1 MSLLS
6 LTINIGVND
15 QASGEIK
22 KIASTIEKNLE
33 KAGSSGGNLLS
44 RSISKGINDVGVK
57 ASALG
62 ATIGNLLSSGFLK
75 VGSAIS
81 SSLDSAISR
90 VDTLN
95 QYPKILQQMGYSADD
110 AKVSINKLS
119 SGIEGLPTSLDAIV
133 ENAKSLALSTGDL
146 DKATDAAIALNDAFL
161 ASGSSSEQ
169 AESGMLQY
177 TQMLSKGTVDM
188 ESWRTLQQNMK
199 YALQETAEAMGF
211 EGTNATND
219 LYEALKSGEVTF
231 DQFQDALIQCD
242 QAVGGFAE
250 TAAVGCAGIE
260 TSMSNAKTA
269 VVKNLANMIDAVN
282 GSGAISQ
289 FFDGVKGAINL
300 VGSAILPIAE
310 QFGQIMAG
318 FTGQFSRA
326 ISQVQEL
333 TKSGM
338 SLQDALG
345 QVLGLDLSGLGEALG
360 NLGDAFGRLFEAA
373 GNFVAN
379 IDWQHV
385 TDAVTLVT
393 NAFASFVD
401 MAARVVDAL
410 GPLGDYIPEIVALLT
425 AFKVAADITPVAT
438 NIVDKIKGIGESLA
452 PLEKLLSKIGVNVSA
467 SGSVV
472 EKIMPIVQSAGSTIS
487 TVVTT
492 IKAGLSS
499 LWGVMLANPI
509 TIVIAAIAALV
520 AGFIVLYNTNEDFRN
535 GVNGLIETIGNF
547 LGDVGAGLVTFFTE
561 TLPNAWNSVVEFVAG
576 IPENVANFFAG
587 IGETIWTF
595 LAELPYNIGYAMGQ
609 IAGTLASLPIRI
621 WEWLTQ
627 TITNVGNWV
636 VSMGQG
642 AAQAGSEFLANVGN
656 FIMNLPGNIWN
667 WLTETITN
675 VGNWV
680 GDMASK
686 AGEAGANFLSG
697 VGDFIMNLPGN
708 VWNWLVETITNASNW
723 AGDMRDKAVEAGSKF
738 LNGLIDEIKQIPD
751 RVFSIGQDIVNG
763 IYNGI
768 MDKWNWLVG
777 TVQNF
782 AGGFVDGFK
791 DAFGIHSPSRVMKQ
805 LFGYVM
811 EGAGLGITENTDDV
825 VDAMEQSV
833 DAVKNA
839 AVFDATVTADGSN
852 NASAA
857 SKVSDWVFN
866 VTINANGSNAVSAG
880 KSIAETLY
888 TEMQRRERAFA

>member
-1 MSLLS
+1 
-6 LTINIGVND
+6 
-15 QASGEIK
+15 
-22 KIASTIEKNLE
+22 
-33 KAGSSGGNLLS
+33 
-44 RSISKGINDVGVK
+44 
-57 ASALG
+57 
-62 ATIGNLLSSGFLK
+62 
-75 VGSAIS
+75 
-81 SSLDSAISR
+81 
-90 VDTLN
+90 
-95 QYPKILQQMGYSADD
+95 MGYSADD
-110 AKVSINKLS
+110 AKASINKLS

-269 VVKNLANMIDAVN
+269 VVKNLANIIDAVN

-289 FFDGVKGAINL
+289 FFDGLKGAINL
-300 VGSAILPIAE
+300 VGSAILPLAE
-310 QFGQIMAG
+310 QFGQVMAG
-318 FTGQFSRA
+318 FTSQFTGA

-379 IDWQHV
+379 IDWQPV
-385 TDAVTLVT
+385 IDAVTLVT

-401 MAARVVDAL
+401 VAAQILNVL
-410 GPLGDYIPEIVALLT
+410 SPLGDFIPEIIGLLA
-425 AFKVAADITPVAT
+425 AFKVAADIPSMVREVA
-438 NIVDKIKGIGESLA
+438 
-452 PLEKLLSKIGVNVSA
+452 SA
-467 SGSVV
+467 
-472 EKIMPIVQSAGSTIS
+472 
-487 TVVTT
+487 
-492 IKAGLSS
+492 LSS
-499 LWGVMLANPI
+499 LWAVLSANPI
-509 TIVIAAIAALV
+509 VTIIAAVVALV
-520 AGFIVLYNTNEDFRN
+520 AGLIYLYNTNEDFRN
-535 GVNGLIETIGNF
+535 AVNGLFETIGNF
-547 LGDVGAGLVTFFTE
+547 LGDVGAGFITFFTE
-561 TLPNAWNSVVEFVAG
+561 TLPNAFSSAGEAVSGFFTSIGEFFGGIGETIQNAWNSVVEFVTS
-576 IPENVANFFAG
+576 IPENVANFIAG
-587 IGETIWTF
+587 IGETIWNF
-595 LAELPYNIGYAMGQ
+595 LTELPYNLGYAMGQ
-609 IAGTLASLPIRI
+609 VVGTIAALPGQI

-627 TITNVGNWV
+627 VISDAGKWASN
-636 VSMGQG
+636 MGEQ
-642 AAQAGSEFLANVGN
+642 ATQAGSDFLTNVGN

-675 VGNWV
+675 VGNWA

-686 AGEAGANFLSG
+686 AVEAGSNFLSG
-697 VGDFIMNLPGN
+697 VGDFIMSLPSK
-708 VWNWLVETITNASNW
+708 VWGWLTETITNVGNW
-723 AGDMRDKAVEAGSKF
+723 VGNMKDKAVEAGSNF

-768 MDKWNWLVG
+768 MDKWNWLVS
-777 TVQNF
+777 TVQDF
-782 AGGFVDGFK
+782 ASGFLDGFK

-833 DAVKNA
+833 NAVKNA
-839 AVFDATVTADGSN
+839 AVFDATVTADGSKV
-852 NASAA
+852 ASAA